1 MAKRV
6 NSDNFPWSIKGVSA
20 DARNM
25 AKARASAE
33 GLTMGQWLTA
43 VIRGEHD
50 VSSSRSK
57 EKITASGRESTN
69 NENMNEETRSQ
80 ELLVQKLNK
89 TEERLLEAIRPL
101 NSILKQLSLR
111 IEVLENR
118 SETDQ

>member
-25 AKARASAE
+25 AKARASAA
-33 GLTMGQWLTA
+33 GITMGQWLTA

-50 VSSSRSK
+50 TLSSISK
-57 EKITASGRESTN
+57 EQATISKKESTN
-69 NENMNEETRSQ
+69 NENMNEEIRTQ
-80 ELLVQKLNK
+80 ELLVEKLNQ
-89 TEERLLEAIRPL
+89 TEARLLEAIRPL